1 MTRRNR
7 VLRYVRVFILLI
19 IAVYLLG
26 MWLYIPARLLT
37 GDRFYPLSFANTFA
51 LYGFLPLLVAV
62 PLTLL
67 LRARWLTLIGA
78 AALVVGMLHYGPL
91 YVPKGIPTAKG
102 AALKVM
108 TFNIWFENNQTDVI
122 EKYIASA
129 NPDLILIQ
137 EITNQYANEGIKAL
151 QTTYPY
157 QVYERFRTGDLI
169 LSKFPFVE
177 QSDFALGK
185 DIAFDHQRVVLDV
198 SGQKI
203 AVYNIHLPYP
213 LLGASRIHTRF
224 WYLNAASG
232 WNDKPRNQQAAE
244 LLDKVR
250 GERLSYI
257 VGGDFN
263 TSSQSGTYDMLAAV
277 MRDSWREA
285 GWGLGATWPNALV
298 AGLPSFVPPM
308 IKIDY
313 LWHSYGVETLE
324 AHVGPALTSDH
335 LPYMATFDIMPNGG
349 ASD

>member
-7 VLRYVRVFILLI
+7 VVRYVRVSILLVL
-19 IAVYLLG
+19 AAYLLG

-37 GDRFYPLSFANTFA
+37 GDRYWPLSFANTFA

-62 PLTLL
+62 PLALL
-67 LRARWLTLIGA
+67 LRARWLTLIGVV
-78 AALVVGMLHYGPL
+78 ALVVGLLHFGPL
-91 YVPKGIPTAKG
+91 YLPKQTPTAQG
-102 AALKVM
+102 VVIKVM
-108 TFNIWFENNQTDVI
+108 TFNIWYENNQTDVI
-122 EKYIASA
+122 EKYIVSI
-129 NPDLILIQ
+129 NPDLVLIQ

-151 QTTYPY
+151 QTAYPY
-157 QVYERFRTGDLI
+157 QVHESFRTGDLI
-169 LSKFPFVE
+169 LSKFPIVE
-177 QSDFALGK
+177 QGDFALGR
-185 DIAFDHQRVVLDV
+185 DMAFDHQRVVIDV

-213 LLGASRIHTRF
+213 LLGTSRIHTRF

-244 LLDKVR
+244 LLDKLD
-250 GERLSYI
+250 GEQLRYI

-263 TSSQSGTYDMLAAV
+263 SSSQSATYDMLAAV

-285 GWGLGATWPNALV
+285 GWGLGATWPNARV
-298 AGLPSFVPPM
+298 AGLPSFMPPV

-313 LWHSYGVETLE
+313 LWHSYGIATLE
-324 AHVGPALTSDH
+324 AHVGPPLTSDH
-335 LPYMATFDIMPNGG
+335 LPYMATFDILPNGG